1 MNLELLLVLL
11 LLEASTVQ
19 SYLFTVHLSRPSYH
33 RGMRVRCTQ
42 HEETP
47 ISPTNNHNID
57 PACVRYFINL
67 TNGIEAID
75 VLRKRGV
82 TMDQINYFRLQ
93 STHCESRN
101 YQAILENLDNN
112 MLMSLALGYIVVLFD
127 YGCRGSKVEDHRD
140 GIPRSYWWGVEWITY
155 CLNHFWDLQEGI
167 EDPPMVR
174 GCNTR
179 QAFEEQVK
187 ALPKDLRRRLKYFRP
202 FLRSNRIHLYPVYA
216 KTDKDGEKEFYAG
229 LLKTAVDT
237 SLPQQGGIGQLEA
250 MSRETVDLFVQ
261 QRVVPESMFIYRS
274 SDFEGIGRNKFKKV
288 TTTSATQTTNELPEN
303 GEEDS
308 S

>member
-1 MNLELLLVLL
+1 MNSFGWLL
-11 LLEASTVQ
+11 LLHLLFLQISTVE
-19 SYLFTVHLSRPSYH
+19 SYLLNANARL
-33 RGMRVRCTQ
+33 RVSTRCALQEGTFA
-42 HEETP
+42 E
-47 ISPTNNHNID
+47 HNID

-82 TMDQINYFRLQ
+82 TMQQINYFRLQ

-101 YQAILENLDNN
+101 YQAIIENLDYNL
-112 MLMSLALGYIVVLFD
+112 LMSLALGYIVVIFD

-140 GIPRSYWWGVEWITY
+140 GIPRSYWWGIEWITF
-155 CLNHFWDLQEGI
+155 CLNHFWDLQGQ
-167 EDPPMVR
+167 DDAPMVR

-179 QAFEEQVK
+179 HAFEEQVK

-202 FLRSNRIHLYPVYA
+202 FLRSNRIHLYPVYC
-216 KTDKDGEKEFYAG
+216 KTDKDGEKEYYAAM
-229 LLKTAVDT
+229 LKGAVDADI
-237 SLPQQGGIGQLEA
+237 PREGHIGDLEDMPRA
-250 MSRETVDLFVQ
+250 NIDRFVQ
-261 QRVVPESMFIYRS
+261 QQVVPENMFLYRS

-288 TTTSATQTTNELPEN
+288 TMAAAATTTIPETAGLRDDN
-303 GEEDS
+303 DDS